1 MPRKSKLPSQV
12 PERRT
17 WREEDA
23 VSKQIGSR
31 SVTEN
36 SAEEEEV
43 SKDKL
48 QRQATGGTVRG
59 GKNETNVDE
68 GKMDATTT
76 FKPIVSNKQVSVRK
90 AFRDQKRQAME
101 QAGTSAPGISAPEA
115 PAAAEAT
122 SFYDMRSQ
130 ILTRTEAGHAQ
141 RRDSALGTAVA
152 LPGIDG
158 REVPGGTTS
167 GRLQFADLSSSS
179 IADLPSWLNP
189 ESQAAA
195 AAKKKPAVLFE
206 DDSAAA
212 AAAAAPKRSPAAP
225 AEPSPGPRS
234 DRPGSPRR
242 RSMRRRGG
250 VQTWKRP

>member
-101 QAGTSAPGISAPEA
+101 QAGTSAPEA

-130 ILTRTEAGHAQ
+130 ILTRTEVGHAQ

-225 AEPSPGPRS
+225 AEPSPPAAAEPRS
-234 DRPGSPRR
+234 P
-242 RSMRRRGG
+242 
-250 VQTWKRP
+250 K